1 MLHCALCAKTF
12 LYQVIFANQWKIAQ
26 SRQLSRESVGYCA
39 LYWHWLA
46 LKPVPDK
53 IQSKKFIS
61 FTSVALLNTIKHQS
75 VWSCISILVS
85 LKSVQVMVCLHIF
98 PCRKDN
104 IFARNENIGKICK
117 RTITWMDFN
126 NRIAEGTIFAT
137 LILRGPESAASSI
150 KLFNWL

>member
-61 FTSVALLNTIKHQS
+61 FTSVALLNTIKPQS
-75 VWSCISILVS
+75 VWSSISILVS
-85 LKSVQVMVCLHIF
+85 LKSVQVMVRLHIF

-104 IFARNENIGKICK
+104 IFARNENIGKICETYLVVMSPSWNFPARAK
-117 RTITWMDFN
+117 PSY
-126 NRIAEGTIFAT
+126 EGSEPSRAGA
-137 LILRGPESAASSI
+137 L
-150 KLFNWL
+150 

>member
-61 FTSVALLNTIKHQS
+61 FTSVALLHQGPLKQMEGKALNGLGVSFNQNFENVWESLANFLKNTFK
-75 VWSCISILVS
+75 WTILQKELVIE
-85 LKSVQVMVCLHIF
+85 V
-98 PCRKDN
+98 
-104 IFARNENIGKICK
+104 
-117 RTITWMDFN
+117 
-126 NRIAEGTIFAT
+126 IFAT
-137 LILRGPESAASSI
+137 HYSQTI
-150 KLFNWL
+150 KSFKIKTGFQTVLNLGSV